1 MKKVLNFFLKKPKKY
16 VVAFESTAKLKG
28 PFEKNSIE

>member
-16 VVAFESTAKLKG
+16 VVADLKVPLKG